1 MLIETLSY
9 VLAIIVIGRLLVAI
23 IGLIKTWVTLKNQG
37 PQELVVSPSRARQ
50 RVRGCGCGCRKR
62 MRLRSCIRCRRLV
75 KH

>member
-37 PQELVVSPSRARQ
+37 PQELVVSPNHARQ
-50 RVRGCGCGCRKR
+50 RGYGCGRRKR
-62 MRLRSCIRCRRLV
+62 RRTCARRRRLA

>member
-1 MLIETLSY
+1 MSIEILSY
-9 VLAIIVIGRLLVAI
+9 VMAIIVIGRLLVTI

-37 PQELVVSPSRARQ
+37 SQELVVSPSRARQ

>member
-1 MLIETLSY
+1 MLIEILSY
-9 VLAIIVIGRLLVAI
+9 VMAIIVIGRLLVAI

-37 PQELVVSPSRARQ
+37 PQELVVSPSRAQ
-50 RVRGCGCGCRKR
+50 RRAQCSCRKR

>member
-37 PQELVVSPSRARQ
+37 PQELVVSPSRACQ
-50 RVRGCGCGCRKR
+50 RGCGCGCRKR
-62 MRLRSCIRCRRLV
+62 RRTCTR
-75 KH
+75 HE